1 MVESWYFS
9 YLALYRIMVN
19 DAIDRE
25 IEGWQKF
32 ESIMY
37 QEDQVLFDKMM
48 SEAKQYLAEFPAS
61 KHDPAEMLFMTLI
74 FQQQKIINKLL
85 AVFEAKQKKG

>member
-1 MVESWYFS
+1 
-9 YLALYRIMVN
+9 MVN

-25 IEGWQKF
+25 VEGWQKF
-32 ESIMY
+32 QSIMY
-37 QEDQVLFDKMM
+37 QEDRVLFDKMM
-48 SEAKQYLAEFPAS
+48 SEAKQYLAAFPAS

-85 AVFEAKQKKG
+85 AVIEANQKKG

>member
-1 MVESWYFS
+1 
-9 YLALYRIMVN
+9 MVN

-25 IEGWQKF
+25 VEGWQKF

-37 QEDQVLFDKMM
+37 QEDRVLFDKMM
-48 SEAKQYLAEFPAS
+48 SEAKQYLAAFPAS

-85 AVFEAKQKKG
+85 AVVEAKQKKG

>member
-1 MVESWYFS
+1 
-9 YLALYRIMVN
+9 MVN

-25 IEGWQKF
+25 VEGWQKF

-37 QEDQVLFDKMM
+37 QEDRVLFDKMM
-48 SEAKQYLAEFPAS
+48 SEAKQYLAGFPPS

-85 AVFEAKQKKG
+85 VVVEAKQKKG

>member
-1 MVESWYFS
+1 
-9 YLALYRIMVN
+9 MVN

-25 IEGWQKF
+25 VEGWQKF

-37 QEDQVLFDKMM
+37 QEDRVLFDKMM
-48 SEAKQYLAEFPAS
+48 SEAKQYLATFPAS
-61 KHDPAEMLFMTLI
+61 KYDPAEMLFMTLI

-85 AVFEAKQKKG
+85 AVAEAKQKKAMTLW